1 MNDIVIS
8 KIALAMYVPGE
19 TGNPVHKDRPFHGL
33 VLNDDNSEKDY
44 LFSDGNVLNTKGGEL
59 FYLPK
64 GSSYTVEDLTLGG
77 CYAINFDA
85 NISGVKPFSM
95 AVRNYDA
102 VLKEFKDSVRKW
114 KQQSD
119 TSHVFIRKCLYS
131 ILLEIYKEHRKSY
144 LPDAKLEI
152 IAPAMKK
159 ISSDFTDPEISV
171 ASLASLCSVSEVY
184 FRTIF
189 LTKFGVSPREYII
202 SRRLDYASQL
212 LRSGQFPISEIASIC
227 GYGDISHFSREF
239 KKSSGYHPQSIDF
252 FSLKSYN

>member
-33 VLNDDNSEKDY
+33 VLNDENSKKDY
-44 LFSDGNVLNTKGGEL
+44 FFSDGSVLNTNGGEL

-64 GSSYTVEDLTLGG
+64 GSFYTVEDLTLGG

-85 NISGVKPFSM
+85 TISGVKPFSM

-144 LPDAKLEI
+144 MPDAKLDI

-171 ASLASLCSVSEVY
+171 ESLAALCSVSETY
-184 FRTIF
+184 FRRIF
-189 LTKFGVSPREYII
+189 LNKFGVSPREYII
-202 SRRLDYASQL
+202 SKRLTYALQL
-212 LRSGQFPISEIASIC
+212 IESGQFQISEIAAMC
-227 GYGDISHFSREF
+227 GYAEPCHFSREF
-239 KKSSGYHPQSIDF
+239 KKKFGVSPAKY
-252 FSLKSYN
+252 

>member
-1 MNDIVIS
+1 MFEGLNDIVIS
-8 KIALAMYVPGE
+8 KIALAMYVPGG

-33 VLNDDNSEKDY
+33 VLNDDNSQKDY
-44 LFSDGNVLNTKGGEL
+44 FFSDGSVLNTNGGEL

-64 GSSYTVEDLTLGG
+64 GSSYTVKDLTLGG
-77 CYAINFDA
+77 CHAINFDA

-144 LPDAKLEI
+144 MPDAKLEI
-152 IAPAMKK
+152 IAPAVKK

-171 ASLASLCSVSEVY
+171 ESLAALCSVSEAY
-184 FRTIF
+184 FRRIF
-189 LTKFGVSPREYII
+189 LNKFGVSPREYII
-202 SRRLDYASQL
+202 SKRLTYALQL
-212 LRSGQFPISEIASIC
+212 IESGQFQISEIASMC
-227 GYGDISHFSREF
+227 GYAEPCHFSREF
-239 KKSSGYHPQSIDF
+239 KKKFGVSPAKY
-252 FSLKSYN
+252 

>member
-33 VLNDDNSEKDY
+33 VLNDENSKKDY
-44 LFSDGNVLNTKGGEL
+44 FFSDGSVLNTNGGEL

-64 GSSYTVEDLTLGG
+64 GSFYTVEDLTLGG
-77 CYAINFDA
+77 CHAINFDA

-144 LPDAKLEI
+144 MPDAKLDI

-171 ASLASLCSVSEVY
+171 ESLAALCSVSETY
-184 FRTIF
+184 FRRIF
-189 LTKFGVSPREYII
+189 LNKFGVSPREYII
-202 SRRLDYASQL
+202 SKRLTYALQL
-212 LRSGQFPISEIASIC
+212 IESGQFQISEIAAMC
-227 GYGDISHFSREF
+227 GYAEPCHFSREF
-239 KKSSGYHPQSIDF
+239 KKKFGVSPAKY
-252 FSLKSYN
+252 

>member
-1 MNDIVIS
+1 MFEGLNDIVIS
-8 KIALAMYVPGE
+8 KIALAMYVPGG

-33 VLNDDNSEKDY
+33 VLNDDNSKKDY
-44 LFSDGNVLNTKGGEL
+44 FFSDGSVLNTNGGEL

-64 GSSYTVEDLTLGG
+64 GSSYTVKDLTLGG
-77 CYAINFDA
+77 CHAINFDA
-85 NISGVKPFSM
+85 NISEVKPFSM

-144 LPDAKLEI
+144 MPDAKLDI

-171 ASLASLCSVSEVY
+171 ESLAALCSVSEAY
-184 FRTIF
+184 FRRIF
-189 LTKFGVSPREYII
+189 LNKLGVSPREYII
-202 SRRLDYASQL
+202 SKRLTYALQL
-212 LRSGQFPISEIASIC
+212 IESGQFQISEIASMC
-227 GYGDISHFSREF
+227 GYAEPCHFSREF
-239 KKSSGYHPQSIDF
+239 KKKFGVSPAKY
-252 FSLKSYN
+252 